1 MPPKK
6 QRKTA
11 PRRVRTIT
19 EEELPAE
26 IDQMP
31 DDELLEL
38 ETFFNEIGTGDDV
51 RYKLYVFKRVEDEP
65 GLKTE
70 PRTPSLKHLS
80 KKPTGREII

>member
-1 MPPKK
+1 VRAGVRNRCARREGEKNFKMPPKK

-19 EEELPAE
+19 EEELPQE
-26 IDQMP
+26 IDQTP

-51 RYKLYVFKRVEDEP
+51 R
-65 GLKTE
+65 
-70 PRTPSLKHLS
+70 
-80 KKPTGREII
+80 GREII